1 MVLALALR
9 RPAGE
14 ALPGLLQGLA
24 RTCAGA
30 SQPWG
35 VAAAPEA
42 PHWTRPFTSSA
53 AAAAATAGR
62 SGAGHTAHG
71 PGPAAGT
78 KLGIPGVQ
86 HIITVASGKGGV
98 GKSTTAVNL
107 AVALAQRLGLR
118 VGLLDADVY
127 GPSCH
132 RMMNVAGKP
141 RVDED
146 EKMIP
151 ARNHGVS
158 VMSMG
163 LLMEE
168 DVAAVWRGPMVMS
181 ALETF
186 MRRVRW
192 APLDILVIDMPPG
205 TGDAQLSISQR
216 LSLSGA
222 VIVTTPQDIALL
234 DARRGCTMFRKVNV
248 PILGIVENMSWF
260 ICVNCGHESHPFGSG
275 GAEKAA
281 ADMDMELLGKIP
293 LNISIREAAD
303 EGAPIVASQ
312 PDSTA
317 AQAYVSVAERVWAK
331 LQAAGGREHQQPR
344 GPPRI
349 VFET

>member
-1 MVLALALR
+1 MAMASALR
-9 RPAGE
+9 RPAVD
-14 ALPGLLQGLA
+14 AVPGLLHALA
-24 RTCAGA
+24 RTCSGA
-30 SQPWG
+30 SSLWG
-35 VAAAPEA
+35 ADVAAGTGSWSRALTTSAP
-42 PHWTRPFTSSA
+42 
-53 AAAAATAGR
+53 AAAATGGR
-62 SGAGHTAHG
+62 LRPGRAVPGAGQ
-71 PGPAAGT
+71 AAGT

-132 RMMNVAGKP
+132 RMMRVAGKP
-141 RVDED
+141 RVDEE

-151 ARNHGVS
+151 ARNYGVS

-163 LLMEE
+163 LLMGE

-192 APLDILVIDMPPG
+192 APLDVLVIDMPPG

-216 LSLSGA
+216 LRLSGA

-234 DARRGCTMFRKVNV
+234 DARRGCTMFRQVNV

-260 ICVNCGHESHPFGSG
+260 ICGNCGHESHPFGSG

-281 ADMDMELLGKIP
+281 ADMEMELLGKIP
-293 LNISIREAAD
+293 LNILIREAAD
-303 EGAPIVASQ
+303 EGTPIVAGQ
-312 PDSTA
+312 PGSAA
-317 AQAYVSVAERVWAK
+317 AQAYASVAERVWSK
-331 LQAAGGREHQQPR
+331 LQAAGGGEQQPR
-344 GPPRI
+344 GPPSI